1 MFSDTLAFNPFDKN
15 HSAIGTRDQITL
27 RNKFFDSFG
36 GQQIFCYN
44 GDPRKKIS
52 SMKHTDHL
60 TTVAIANDSQGA
72 DAYFYVNGGRKQY
85 AISRIRACFVD
96 MDAGRDDQGLYF
108 KPSIVMQK
116 KKGFLNQINNFP
128 VKPSWVVD
136 TRNGYQCYWI
146 LNQNNINPHKT
157 YWNGIQKKLVNHFGG
172 DARAIK
178 INQIYRIPYT
188 WWRKGWEGKQPYFTS
203 ILSGSTG
210 NCVNIEH
217 LKEALD
223 GVSAI
228 VNVVANKTSDEWFKE
243 YAKAYKRSDV
253 TGVPVSVNVATNILN
268 QMKALN
274 PETYTNSTENI
285 KPIYGYASGSVFHE
299 TNKLSVASDGS
310 IVDQSWHPIR
320 DAWATLSERMRE
332 DRGFAWAVQCNL
344 ACPFMDEGGSHE
356 SANRAASRIMRAFFN
371 FDIEQLDEW
380 KAFPWY
386 GDPMPVS
393 PATEDDTDALGSLPV
408 DAGGEDLD
416 LDGSQTKLL
425 KTVVEFLNQVSTP
438 LYFSNNRFLSNAA
451 KELASKISDKFCI
464 G

>member
-1 MFSDTLAFNPFDKN
+1 VEKGKQMFSDTLAFNPFDKN
-15 HSAIGTRDQITL
+15 HSAIGTSEQISL
-27 RNKFFDSFG
+27 RNKFFASFSHHG
-36 GQQIFCYN
+36 INSVSGQHIFCYN

-52 SMKHTDHL
+52 SMNHTDNL

-96 MDAGRDDQGLYF
+96 MDAGRDDNGSYF

-116 KKGFLNQINNFP
+116 KKEFLSKINSFP

-146 LNQNNINPHKT
+146 LDHNANSPHKT
-157 YWNGIQKKLVNHFGG
+157 YWNGIQKKLVNYFDG

-210 NCVNIEH
+210 NPVNIEH
-217 LKEALD
+217 LKQALD
-223 GVSAI
+223 GVSAV
-228 VNVVANKTSDEWFKE
+228 VNLVANKTSDEWFKE
-243 YAKAYKRSDV
+243 YAKAYKKSDI
-253 TGVPVSVNVATNILN
+253 TGVPVSVNVAATIAN
-268 QMKALN
+268 QMQSYLN
-274 PETYTNSTENI
+274 TYTNNTDDI
-285 KPIYGYASGSVFHE
+285 KNKYAYAGGGIF
-299 TNKLSVASDGS
+299 NKA
-310 IVDQSWHPIR
+310 
-320 DAWATLSERMRE
+320 
-332 DRGFAWAVQCNL
+332 
-344 ACPFMDEGGSHE
+344 
-356 SANRAASRIMRAFFN
+356 
-371 FDIEQLDEW
+371 
-380 KAFPWY
+380 Y
-386 GDPMPVS
+386 GDPMPVL
-393 PATEDDTDALGSLPV
+393 PVTEDDTDALEPLPV
-408 DAGGEDLD
+408 ESGGEDLD

-438 LYFSNNRFLSNAA
+438 LYFSNTRFLSNAA

>member
-1 MFSDTLAFNPFDKN
+1 MEKGKQMFSDTLAFNPFDKT

-52 SMKHTDHL
+52 SMNHTDHL

-96 MDAGRDDQGLYF
+96 MDAGRDDQGRYF

-116 KKGFLNQINNFP
+116 KKEFLNQINNFP

-210 NCVNIEH
+210 NWVNIEQ

-223 GVSAI
+223 GVSAV

-243 YAKAYKRSDV
+243 YAKAYKKSDI
-253 TGVPVSVNVATNILN
+253 TGVPVSVNVASTIAN
-268 QMKALN
+268 QMKSLSL
-274 PETYTNSTENI
+274 ETYTNSTDNI
-285 KPIYGYASGSVFHE
+285 KPVYGHPFCGGFQKAYGSPSPVNPVDSNVF
-299 TNKLSVASDGS
+299 
-310 IVDQSWHPIR
+310 Q
-320 DAWATLSERMRE
+320 
-332 DRGFAWAVQCNL
+332 
-344 ACPFMDEGGSHE
+344 
-356 SANRAASRIMRAFFN
+356 
-371 FDIEQLDEW
+371 
-380 KAFPWY
+380 KAY
-386 GDPMPVS
+386 GDPMPVH
-393 PATEDDTDALGSLPV
+393 PVNEDTSTDAQDALP
-408 DAGGEDLD
+408 DEDMN
-416 LDGSQTKLL
+416 LDGQQTKLL

-438 LYFSNNRFLSNAA
+438 LYFSNNRFLSNSA

>member
-1 MFSDTLAFNPFDKN
+1 MFSDILAFNPFDKN
-15 HSAIGTRDQITL
+15 HSAIGTKDQIAL
-27 RNKFFDSFG
+27 RNKFFESLG
-36 GQQIFCYN
+36 SQQIFCYN

-52 SMKHTDHL
+52 SMNHTDHL

-85 AISRIRACFVD
+85 AISRVRACFVD
-96 MDAGRDDQGLYF
+96 MDAGRDDNGSYF

-116 KKGFLNQINNFP
+116 KKEFLGKINNFP

-146 LNQNNINPHKT
+146 LDHNANSPHKT
-157 YWNGIQKKLVNHFGG
+157 YWNGIQKKLVNYFEG

-188 WWRKGWEGKQPYFTS
+188 WWRKGWEGKQSYFTS

-210 NCVNIEH
+210 NPVNIEH
-217 LKEALD
+217 LKQALD
-223 GVSAI
+223 GVSAV
-228 VNVVANKTSDEWFKE
+228 VNLVANKTSDEWFKE
-243 YAKAYKRSDV
+243 YAKAYKKSDI
-253 TGVPVSVNVATNILN
+253 TGVPVSVNVAATIAN
-268 QMKALN
+268 QMQSYLN
-274 PETYTNSTENI
+274 TYTNSTDDI
-285 KPIYGYASGSVFHE
+285 KKYNNSKYVYAGHGMF
-299 TNKLSVASDGS
+299 NKA
-310 IVDQSWHPIR
+310 
-320 DAWATLSERMRE
+320 
-332 DRGFAWAVQCNL
+332 
-344 ACPFMDEGGSHE
+344 
-356 SANRAASRIMRAFFN
+356 
-371 FDIEQLDEW
+371 
-380 KAFPWY
+380 Y
-386 GDPMPVS
+386 GDPNPVS
-393 PATEDDTDALGSLPV
+393 PVTEDDTDTLDTLPV

>member
-1 MFSDTLAFNPFDKN
+1 
-15 HSAIGTRDQITL
+15 
-27 RNKFFDSFG
+27 
-36 GQQIFCYN
+36 
-44 GDPRKKIS
+44 
-52 SMKHTDHL
+52 
-60 TTVAIANDSQGA
+60 
-72 DAYFYVNGGRKQY
+72 
-85 AISRIRACFVD
+85 
-96 MDAGRDDQGLYF
+96 MDAGRDDQGRYF

-116 KKGFLNQINNFP
+116 KKEFLNQINNFP
-128 VKPSWVVD
+128 VKPSWVID

-146 LNQNNINPHKT
+146 LNQNNMNPNKT

-210 NCVNIEH
+210 DWVNIEQ

-223 GVSAI
+223 GVSAV

-243 YAKAYKRSDV
+243 YAKAYKKSDI
-253 TGVPVSVNVATNILN
+253 TGVPVSVNVAATIAN
-268 QMKALN
+268 QMNSLN
-274 PETYTNSTENI
+274 LNTYTNSTDNI
-285 KPIYGYASGSVFHE
+285 KPVNGYTGGGGGVF
-299 TNKLSVASDGS
+299 
-310 IVDQSWHPIR
+310 Q
-320 DAWATLSERMRE
+320 
-332 DRGFAWAVQCNL
+332 
-344 ACPFMDEGGSHE
+344 
-356 SANRAASRIMRAFFN
+356 
-371 FDIEQLDEW
+371 
-380 KAFPWY
+380 KAY

-393 PATEDDTDALGSLPV
+393 PMTEDDTDTLESLPV
-408 DAGGEDLD
+408 NAGSEDLD

>member
-1 MFSDTLAFNPFDKN
+1 VEKGKQMFSDTLAFNPFDKT

-52 SMKHTDHL
+52 SMNHTDHL

-96 MDAGRDDQGLYF
+96 MDAGRDDQGRYF

-116 KKGFLNQINNFP
+116 KKEFLDQINNFP

-146 LNQNNINPHKT
+146 LNQNTNSPHKT
-157 YWNGIQKKLVNHFGG
+157 YWSGIQKKLVNHFGG

-210 NCVNIEH
+210 NPVNIEH
-217 LKEALD
+217 LKQALD
-223 GVSAI
+223 GVSAV
-228 VNVVANKTSDEWFKE
+228 VNVIANKTSDEWFKE

-253 TGVPVSVNVATNILN
+253 TGVPVSVNVAATIAD
-268 QMKALN
+268 QMKSLN
-274 PETYTNSTENI
+274 LKNSTVFCNTYTNSTDDINN
-285 KPIYGYASGSVFHE
+285 KYVYTSSGALF
-299 TNKLSVASDGS
+299 NKA
-310 IVDQSWHPIR
+310 
-320 DAWATLSERMRE
+320 
-332 DRGFAWAVQCNL
+332 
-344 ACPFMDEGGSHE
+344 
-356 SANRAASRIMRAFFN
+356 
-371 FDIEQLDEW
+371 
-380 KAFPWY
+380 Y

-393 PATEDDTDALGSLPV
+393 HATEDDTDALGSLPV

>member
-1 MFSDTLAFNPFDKN
+1 MFSDTLAFNPFDKT

-52 SMKHTDHL
+52 SMNHTDHL

-85 AISRIRACFVD
+85 AISRVRACFVD
-96 MDAGRDDQGLYF
+96 MDAGRDDNGSYF
-108 KPSIVMQK
+108 KPSIVMK
-116 KKGFLNQINNFP
+116 KKKDFLDAINDFP

-146 LNQNNINPHKT
+146 LNQNNMNPNKT

-210 NCVNIEH
+210 DWVNIEQ

-223 GVSAI
+223 GVSAV
-228 VNVVANKTSDEWFKE
+228 VNIVANKTSDEWFKE
-243 YAKAYKRSDV
+243 YAKAYKKSDV
-253 TGVPVSVNVATNILN
+253 TGVPVSVNVASTIAN
-268 QMKALN
+268 QMNSLN
-274 PETYTNSTENI
+274 LNTYTNSTDDI
-285 KPIYGYASGSVFHE
+285 KKYNNSKHLYG
-299 TNKLSVASDGS
+299 
-310 IVDQSWHPIR
+310 
-320 DAWATLSERMRE
+320 
-332 DRGFAWAVQCNL
+332 
-344 ACPFMDEGGSHE
+344 GGIF
-356 SANRAASRIMRAFFN
+356 NRA
-371 FDIEQLDEW
+371 
-380 KAFPWY
+380 Y
-386 GDPMPVS
+386 GDPTPVS
-393 PATEDDTDALGSLPV
+393 PVTEDDTDALEPLPV

>member
-1 MFSDTLAFNPFDKN
+1 LEKGKQMFSDTLAFNPFDKT
-15 HSAIGTRDQITL
+15 HSAIGTRDQIAL

-52 SMKHTDHL
+52 SMNHTDHL

-96 MDAGRDDQGLYF
+96 MDAGRDDQGHYF

-116 KKGFLNQINNFP
+116 KKEFLNQINNFP

-146 LNQNNINPHKT
+146 LNPHTNSPHKT

-210 NCVNIEH
+210 NPINIEQ

-223 GVSAI
+223 GVSAV

-243 YAKAYKRSDV
+243 YAKAYKKSDI
-253 TGVPVSVNVATNILN
+253 TGVPVAINVAATIAN
-268 QMKALN
+268 QMKSLN
-274 PETYTNSTENI
+274 LNTYTNSTENI
-285 KPIYGYASGSVFHE
+285 KPIYGYASGGVF
-299 TNKLSVASDGS
+299 
-310 IVDQSWHPIR
+310 Q
-320 DAWATLSERMRE
+320 
-332 DRGFAWAVQCNL
+332 
-344 ACPFMDEGGSHE
+344 
-356 SANRAASRIMRAFFN
+356 
-371 FDIEQLDEW
+371 
-380 KAFPWY
+380 KAY
-386 GDPMPVS
+386 GDPMPVV
-393 PATEDDTDALGSLPV
+393 PVDEDTLVDDEDASKDAQDALP
-408 DAGGEDLD
+408 DEDMN
-416 LDGSQTKLL
+416 LDGQQTKLL

>member
-1 MFSDTLAFNPFDKN
+1 MFSDTLAFNPFDKS

-27 RNKFFDSFG
+27 RTKFFESLG
-36 GQQIFCYN
+36 SQQIFCYN

-52 SMKHTDHL
+52 SMNHTDNL

-85 AISRIRACFVD
+85 AISRVRACFVD
-96 MDAGRDDQGLYF
+96 MDAGRDDNGSYF

-116 KKGFLNQINNFP
+116 KKGFLNKINSFP

-146 LNQNNINPHKT
+146 LDHNTNSPHKT
-157 YWNGIQKKLVNHFGG
+157 YWNGIQKKLVNYFEG

-188 WWRKGWEGKQPYFTS
+188 WWRKGWEGKQSYFTS

-210 NCVNIEH
+210 NPVNLLD
-217 LKEALD
+217 LKQALD
-223 GVSAI
+223 GVSAV
-228 VNVVANKTSDEWFKE
+228 VNVIANKTSDEWFKE
-243 YAKAYKRSDV
+243 YAKAYKKSDI
-253 TGVPVSVNVATNILN
+253 TGVPVSVNVATEILN
-268 QMKALN
+268 QMRVAN
-274 PETYTNSTENI
+274 PENYNNSIDTY
-285 KPIYGYASGSVFHE
+285 KDIYGCAKSTVF
-299 TNKLSVASDGS
+299 
-310 IVDQSWHPIR
+310 Q
-320 DAWATLSERMRE
+320 
-332 DRGFAWAVQCNL
+332 
-344 ACPFMDEGGSHE
+344 
-356 SANRAASRIMRAFFN
+356 
-371 FDIEQLDEW
+371 
-380 KAFPWY
+380 KAY
-386 GDPMPVS
+386 GDPVPVS
-393 PATEDDTDALGSLPV
+393 PVSEDDTDSLDSLPV
-408 DAGGEDLD
+408 DAGEQDLD

-438 LYFSNNRFLSNAA
+438 LYFSNNRFLSNSA

>member
-1 MFSDTLAFNPFDKN
+1 VKKGKQMFSDTLAFNPFDKN
-15 HSAIGTRDQITL
+15 NSAIGTRDQITL
-27 RNKFFDSFG
+27 RNKFFESLG

-52 SMKHTDHL
+52 SMNHTDNL

-96 MDAGRDDQGLYF
+96 MDAGRDDNGSYF

-116 KKGFLNQINNFP
+116 KKEFLSKINSFP

-146 LNQNNINPHKT
+146 LDHNANSPHKT
-157 YWNGIQKKLVNHFGG
+157 YWNGIQKKLVNYFEG

-188 WWRKGWEGKQPYFTS
+188 WWRKGWEGKQSYFTS

-210 NCVNIEH
+210 NPINIEH
-217 LKEALD
+217 LKQALD
-223 GVSAI
+223 GVSAV
-228 VNVVANKTSDEWFKE
+228 VNLVANKTSDEWFKE

-253 TGVPVSVNVATNILN
+253 TGVPVAINVASNILN
-268 QMKALN
+268 QMKELN
-274 PETYTNSTENI
+274 SENYNYKNSTDNI
-285 KPIYGYASGSVFHE
+285 KPIYGY
-299 TNKLSVASDGS
+299 T
-310 IVDQSWHPIR
+310 
-320 DAWATLSERMRE
+320 
-332 DRGFAWAVQCNL
+332 
-344 ACPFMDEGGSHE
+344 GGGGG
-356 SANRAASRIMRAFFN
+356 IFG
-371 FDIEQLDEW
+371 
-380 KAFPWY
+380 KAY
-386 GDPMPVS
+386 GDPVPVHPVNENDS
-393 PATEDDTDALGSLPV
+393 TDTQDALP
-408 DAGGEDLD
+408 DEDMN
-416 LDGSQTKLL
+416 LDGQQTKLL

-438 LYFSNNRFLSNAA
+438 LYFSNNRFLSNSA
-451 KELASKISDKFCI
+451 KDLASQISDKFCI